1 MRRYGNIIKLI
12 SAKTE
17 YGRLAQ
23 LVEHLLDVQ
32 EVTGSSPVPS
42 TMIPRPFGLGIFVV
56 GGAGLAHGPACRSG
70 RRASQFSRKKSN
82 KKAVLP
88 KQNCQVCDTG

>member
-1 MRRYGNIIKLI
+1 MGF
-12 SAKTE
+12 
-17 YGRLAQ
+17 
-23 LVEHLLDVQ
+23 
-32 EVTGSSPVPS
+32 TGLYKVFGFACCGECS

-56 GGAGLAHGPACRSG
+56 GGTGLAPGPACRSG

>member
-1 MRRYGNIIKLI
+1 MLHHDPQAIRSG
-12 SAKTE
+12 
-17 YGRLAQ
+17 
-23 LVEHLLDVQ
+23 D
-32 EVTGSSPVPS
+32 
-42 TMIPRPFGLGIFVV
+42 FFVV

>member
-1 MRRYGNIIKLI
+1 
-12 SAKTE
+12 
-17 YGRLAQ
+17 
-23 LVEHLLDVQ
+23 
-32 EVTGSSPVPS
+32 
-42 TMIPRPFGLGIFVV
+42 MIPRPFGLGIFVV

-70 RRASQFSRKKSN
+70 RRVSQFSRKKSN

>member
-1 MRRYGNIIKLI
+1 MILYQSRHD
-12 SAKTE
+12 ATE

-42 TMIPRPFGLGIFVV
+42 TTKILRHSSEDFLFVV
-56 GGAGLAHGPACRSG
+56 GGTGLEQGGSDAQRQSKQSAQ
-70 RRASQFSRKKSN
+70 RAV
-82 KKAVLP
+82 A
-88 KQNCQVCDTG
+88 

>member
-1 MRRYGNIIKLI
+1 M
-12 SAKTE
+12 T

-42 TMIPRPFGLGIFVV
+42 TTKIPSHLAWDFLFGGGTGLEQG
-56 GGAGLAHGPACRSG
+56 GGAKH
-70 RRASQFSRKKSN
+70 RKQSAQW
-82 KKAVLP
+82 AVA
-88 KQNCQVCDTG
+88 